1 MKISKIRIG
10 ILVVFISFILLES
23 ISLATYQ
30 NVREEEL
37 ERNSIEEK
45 IEESV
50 EKNTVYLTEEE
61 NETLELI
68 NKYRKQNGL
77 NKLKPFLELQQVSK
91 LKAEDIVENNYFS
104 HTSPNLGTPFEMLE
118 NNGID
123 YIIAGENLAGNT
135 TPEKAVEAWINSP
148 THRDNILEEKFQY
161 TGICV
166 IESTIYGKVYVQL
179 FM

>member
-1 MKISKIRIG
+1 MKISKVKIG

-30 NVREEEL
+30 NEREEEL
-37 ERNSIEEK
+37 ERNRIEEK

-104 HTSPNLGTPFEMLE
+104 HTSPTLGTPFEMLK

-135 TPEKAVEAWINSP
+135 TAEKAVEAWINSP
-148 THRDNILEEKFQY
+148 THRDNILEKKFQY

-166 IESTIYGKVYVQL
+166 IESPIYGKVYVQL